1 MGRIVFGWEGW
12 WGEDRGVR
20 LFPFLERLEDEARGL
35 LERLMDCIALGM
47 PIDEAA
53 SRPRKY
59 EVK

>member
-12 WGEDRGVR
+12 WGEDCGVR

-53 SRPRKY
+53 SRPR
-59 EVK
+59 